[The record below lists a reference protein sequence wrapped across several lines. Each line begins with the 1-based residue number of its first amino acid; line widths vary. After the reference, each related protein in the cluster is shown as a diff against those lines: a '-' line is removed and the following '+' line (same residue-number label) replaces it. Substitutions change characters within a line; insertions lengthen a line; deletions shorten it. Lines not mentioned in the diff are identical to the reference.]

1 MNKNNTAA
9 WGRGRFLAIPILA
22 IAAHFLLFNLLYL
35 LFEGLFLGVL
45 QLPAAQ
51 IAKFSY
57 LTELLIYVILILLFY
72 VFYRLLFGQE
82 DTKERTVPELR
93 DSVLSFLAGIGVS
106 GVSLLWIML
115 AEQIPAL
122 QKSIAAMNA
131 GNERLD
137 GGRLLVEILTAVI
150 AAPFIEELL
159 FRGIV
164 FRSLRKIAPVGISI
178 LLSSVLFG
186 IYHMNAVQAVYAS
199 CMGAVAAILY
209 EKRQNLL
216 FPILVH
222 IANNLIAAMLDFTPP
237 ETGERLRL
245 LSFAM
250 LIPLGCILRYFLRG
264 ERRKRQGG
272 QETESVPA

>member
-9 WGRGRFLAIPILA
+9 WGRARFLAIPILA

-51 IAKFSY
+51 IAEFSY

-82 DTKERTVPELR
+82 DTKERAVPELR

-122 QKSIAAMNA
+122 QK
-131 GNERLD
+131 RLG